1 MSKYRTIEDIKHG
14 EILIGKPG
22 ESYIVFKHMSPI
34 ESKGFFS
41 ESHKCPFCGKELFYI
56 EVVKEAHS
64 TSPEK
69 GVGRATWTTR
79 DYKCECG
86 YHSF

>member
-22 ESYIVFKHMSPI
+22 EAYIVFKYRSPI
-34 ESKGFFS
+34 ENKPMFAD
-41 ESHKCPFCGKELFYI
+41 SHKCPFCKKELLCAEII
-56 EVVKEAHS
+56 EHYPARPDE
-64 TSPEK
+64 
-69 GVGRATWTTR
+69 GVGSSSFTTST
-79 DYKCECG
+79 YKCECG